1 MLNMFVKPIIGE
13 EDTYKTVS
21 HVDILPNF
29 VKLRH

>member
-1 MLNMFVKPIIGE
+1 MLNMFAKPIIGE

-21 HVDILPNF
+21 YVDILPNF